1 MPDSCSGRRHVKITA
16 RIAFRALFM
25 KKTYIDLN
33 EYLEELDEGKHQ
45 TGRKPGKTYAH
56 PHVPKP
62 EPQEEPE
69 EEEEQEEE
77 RPARKKKHPV
87 RNFFRVI
94 LILLIAGCVLLGV
107 EVNHLFS
114 LTQPLNSTYS
124 GNSASADVFSVMM
137 VGVDTRGSDYEGRSD
152 TMLMVTISRST
163 KKILITSVMR
173 DIAAEIPGYGT
184 AKLNAAYAYGGIDLL
199 HETLENHLGLSF
211 DRAVVVN
218 FTTVRDAVD
227 AIGGI
232 DVTIDDEEM
241 AAMNQI
247 IWIMN
252 QEVFAEPAYY
262 DLLETSG
269 EIHLNGKQALAYA
282 RIRYVGNADFER
294 TERQRKVLDLMLS
307 KLKHPSPTAI
317 PKILSKAV
325 PELKTNMTTGQLYL
339 LSLEVPVKLIGYDMQ
354 KLRLPADGT
363 YSDQTAPD
371 GQMVLAVDFD
381 ANLQLYLK
389 TIHDAPAPEPTA
401 SEEAIS

>member
-1 MPDSCSGRRHVKITA
+1 
-16 RIAFRALFM
+16 M
-25 KKTYIDLN
+25 KKTYIDLD
-33 EYLEELDEGKHQ
+33 EYLEELDEGRHQ

-56 PHVPKP
+56 PHPQKP
-62 EPQEEPE
+62 EPEPE
-69 EEEEQEEE
+69 EEEQ
-77 RPARKKKHPV
+77 PVKKKHPI
-87 RNFFRVI
+87 RNFFRLI
-94 LILLIAGCVLLGV
+94 LILLLAGGILTGV

-114 LTQPLNSTYS
+114 LTQPLKSS
-124 GNSASADVFSVMM
+124 FEGGSASADELSVMM

-173 DIAAEIPGYGT
+173 DIASEIPGYGT

-199 HETLENHLGLSF
+199 HETLENQLGLSF

-282 RIRYVGNADFER
+282 RDRTSARSDFDR
-294 TERQRKVLDLMLS
+294 TSRQRTMVQACMDRVRSLNPLQLQQAME
-307 KLKHPSPTAI
+307 
-317 PKILSKAV
+317 KIM
-325 PELKTNMTTGQLYL
+325 PELVTDVTAADMAGLLPVL
-339 LSLEVPVKLIGYDMQ
+339 LSFSSYSVMEFSIPQ
-354 KLRLPADGT
+354 DGT
-363 YSDQTAPD
+363 YTSGYIGEQQALIIDAETNR
-371 GQMVLAVDFD
+371 QMWED
-381 ANLQLYLK
+381 ALNQ
-389 TIHDAPAPEPTA
+389 
-401 SEEAIS
+401 

>member
-56 PHVPKP
+56 PHVSKP

-199 HETLENHLGLSF
+199 HETLENHLGLNF

-282 RIRYVGNADFER
+282 RDRTSARSDFDR
-294 TERQRKVLDLMLS
+294 TSRQRTMVQACMEQIRSLNPLQLLQAME
-307 KLKHPSPTAI
+307 
-317 PKILSKAV
+317 KIM
-325 PELKTNMTTGQLYL
+325 PELVTDFTEQDLIRLLPVL
-339 LSLEVPVKLIGYDMQ
+339 LSFSSYSIEEFSIPQ
-354 KLRLPADGT
+354 DGT
-363 YSDQTAPD
+363 YTSGYIGEQQALIIDAETNR
-371 GQMVLAVDFD
+371 QMWED
-381 ANLQLYLK
+381 ALNQ
-389 TIHDAPAPEPTA
+389 
-401 SEEAIS
+401 

>member
-1 MPDSCSGRRHVKITA
+1 MHDSCSGRRHVKITA

-77 RPARKKKHPV
+77 RPAWKKKHPV

-173 DIAAEIPGYGT
+173 DIAAEI
-184 AKLNAAYAYGGIDLL
+184 L
-199 HETLENHLGLSF
+199 
-211 DRAVVVN
+211 VN

-282 RIRYVGNADFER
+282 RDRTSARSDFDR
-294 TERQRKVLDLMLS
+294 TSRQRTMVQACMEQIRSLNPLQLLQAME
-307 KLKHPSPTAI
+307 
-317 PKILSKAV
+317 KIM
-325 PELKTNMTTGQLYL
+325 PELVTDFTEQDLIRLLPVL
-339 LSLEVPVKLIGYDMQ
+339 LSFSSYSIEEFSIPQ
-354 KLRLPADGT
+354 DGT
-363 YSDQTAPD
+363 YTSGYIGEQQALIIDAETNR
-371 GQMVLAVDFD
+371 QMWED
-381 ANLQLYLK
+381 ALNQ
-389 TIHDAPAPEPTA
+389 
-401 SEEAIS
+401 